1 MIVAALLPP
10 LLAAAAQPS
19 DGILVK
25 GRAWAPF
32 ISPMGE
38 PFRARTAADDTL
50 RMWFQGADRNS
61 DGALTA
67 SEMQADAERFF
78 ASLDSNRDGE
88 IDPVELSHYE
98 LEIAPE
104 IQVTART
111 MPAPGAARPKQ
122 RRDRL
127 GFDVLMGTGGALQG
141 GARYALLNIPEP
153 VAAADTDYNRGV
165 SLAEFRMAAERRFQL
180 LDTAG
185 AGQVSLAQLEA
196 LRQAAIGRKPRPG
209 HDVPDERVG
218 NGLPAGN

>member
-1 MIVAALLPP
+1 
-10 LLAAAAQPS
+10 
-19 DGILVK
+19 
-25 GRAWAPF
+25 F

-50 RMWFQGADRNS
+50 RMWFQGADRNG
-61 DGALTA
+61 DGALSAT
-67 SEMQADAERFF
+67 EMQADAERFF
-78 ASLDSNRDGE
+78 ASLDSDHNGE
-88 IDPVELSHYE
+88 IDPVELDHYE

-122 RRDRL
+122 GRTL

-165 SLAEFRMAAERRFQL
+165 SLAEFRLAAGRRFQL
-180 LDTAG
+180 RDTAR
-185 AGQVSLAQLEA
+185 AGQVSLAQLESV
-196 LRQAAIGRKPRPG
+196 RQASIGRKAKPG
-209 HDVPDERVG
+209 QDVPDERVG